1 MLNSIIRTL
10 IIYLSLMIVIRL
22 LGKRQIGQLQVSEF
36 ISTLLLSEIAA
47 VPITESDCSLLTAAI
62 PISIIFILEAGIPII
77 LFRFPKIRRLIQGS
91 PSYLIKFGK
100 VDQKEL
106 KKNRISPEELL
117 SILRTSGIA
126 DPSEIGY
133 AVLEPSGTISVFSK
147 IGQRAPTYDDMKKIR
162 TPKESGIAH
171 ALIMQ
176 GEYNESALKGLKI
189 SKAEVDNYL
198 KNKCIELSEV
208 FLLTVD
214 DSGKKYMIVRE
225 N

>member
-10 IIYLSLMIVIRL
+10 IIYISLMIVIRL

-47 VPITESDCSLLTAAI
+47 VPITESECSLLIAAI
-62 PISIIFILEAGIPII
+62 PISVIFILEAGIPII

-100 VDQKEL
+100 VDQREL

-126 DPSEIGY
+126 DPDEIEY
-133 AVLEPSGTISVFSK
+133 AVLEPSGTISVFPK
-147 IGQRAPTYDDMKKIR
+147 IGQRVPTYDEIKKIR

-171 ALIMQ
+171 AIIMQ
-176 GEYNESALKGLKI
+176 GEYNESALKCLKI
-189 SKAEVDNYL
+189 SKNEIDKYL
-198 KNKCIELSEV
+198 KNKRIVISDV
-208 FLLTVD
+208 FLLTID
-214 DSGKKYMIVRE
+214 DSGKKYMIVKE